1 MGSLALLCGTRGT
14 WIFKEE
20 FSLHLSMQKRAE
32 GEKREAI
39 IFMPREELKQRTVG
53 RQEQRKCNS
62 SIIQSRLPVDGF
74 HLLVPLKEKQER
86 QW

>member
-20 FSLHLSMQKRAE
+20 FSLHLSTQKRAE

-39 IFMPREELKQRTVG
+39 IFMPREELKQRPN
-53 RQEQRKCNS
+53 RRKA
-62 SIIQSRLPVDGF
+62 GA
-74 HLLVPLKEKQER
+74 EEM
-86 QW
+86 